1 MRSETSRDPERP
13 ARTPARREGDAPAR
27 ADRAAAPGAAEAPRQ
42 AIPGPPAAY
51 TLGIMTMEVEGR
63 SSERFGTMVARAVAR
78 LDEALAH
85 EARLTTRVVAFPG
98 PHLTPRAGAYAP
110 LEFLEI
116 GIAEKMERD
125 LPFVVVVTEV
135 DLSSSSRAYTL
146 ALPSRLTNVVV
157 VSTRR
162 LDPGF
167 WGEEPD
173 AERAARRLA
182 ALMRHGFGHLV
193 GLVHEAD
200 PADAMGAL
208 GSVEALDRMGDFS
221 PAQRERIARAL
232 PYEANERSTREGKLG
247 FVAET
252 LARDAGA
259 IGRAVARANPVR
271 LLSRM
276 PTMLAAALSVI
287 VVLLFSAETWDVAYA
302 VSVPQI
308 VLLSLVCLGSAAFV
322 LHRTFAFEALMS
334 RDRRLTESGVVTA
347 AATAL
352 SLVATLVVMFAFFGG
367 LMYAAIVTVFPERLM
382 ESWPG
387 AGEATTTLDHVKLS
401 LFLAAMG
408 VLAGS
413 LGGRSDSR
421 DLVRGVLFASG
432 DG

>member
-1 MRSETSRDPERP
+1 MRAETSP
-13 ARTPARREGDAPAR
+13 APGQTASAPAR
-27 ADRAAAPGAAEAPRQ
+27 PTGDAAPSAGRAAAPGADEAPRP
-42 AIPGPPAAY
+42 AIPSPPSAY
-51 TLGIMTMEVEGR
+51 AVGIMTMEVEGR
-63 SSERFGTMVARAVAR
+63 DSERFDAIVACAVAL

-98 PHLTPRAGAYAP
+98 PHLTPDAGAYAP

-125 LPFVVVVTEV
+125 LPFLIVVTEV
-135 DLSSSSRAYTL
+135 DLSSSSLAYTL

-173 AERAARRLA
+173 VERAARRLA

-193 GLVHEAD
+193 GLGHEDD
-200 PADAMGAL
+200 PTDAMHPLGA
-208 GSVEALDRMGDFS
+208 VEALDRMGDFS

-232 PYEANERSTREGKLG
+232 PHEANERFTRDGKLR
-247 FVAET
+247 FVAGT
-252 LARDAGA
+252 LVRDAGA
-259 IGRAVARANPVR
+259 IGRAVWRANPVR
-271 LLSRM
+271 LLARM

-287 VVLLFSAETWDVAYA
+287 VVLLFSAETWDMAYS

-308 VLLSLVCLGSAAFV
+308 VLFSLICLGSAAFV
-322 LHRTFAFEALMS
+322 LHRAFAFDTLTS
-334 RDRRLTESGVVTA
+334 RDRRLTESGVVTT
-347 AATAL
+347 AATTL
-352 SLVATLVVMFAFFGG
+352 SLLLTLMVMFAFFGG

-382 ESWPG
+382 EAWPG
-387 AGEATTTLDHVKLS
+387 AGEATTTLDHLKLS

-421 DLVRGVLFASG
+421 DLVRGVLFAAE